1 MIGKNQE
8 LIVSNR
14 IEHPF
19 RGSMDLLSL
28 ADFYILLGF
37 FIVCLAS
44 SQMGQWFAKIR
55 LPTITGY
62 LFLGILVGPNIL
74 QYISLDQVGNLEF
87 VDEIALGFIA
97 FCAGSE
103 LFWKDIRPQIKSIL
117 TITIG
122 ILVST
127 FILCSY
133 AFYSLADQIS
143 FMSGFDSSSKLGVA
157 ILAGSILIARSPSSA
172 IAVVK
177 ELKAKGPFTQ
187 VALGVTVVMDIAVI
201 AIFTLN
207 ESVAQILLTG
217 SAIDLTFLM
226 QLCAELLLSMGLGL
240 VLSKVIGI
248 SIGLNLPWI
257 LKISSVIGLGYSAFY
272 LSHVIE
278 SRYGIHLEGMLAC
291 LVCGFHVANFF
302 QGRREFI
309 RILNQA
315 SPIIYIAFFTLTG
328 ASLTLE
334 ILKKVWFVTL
344 TLFAV
349 RILGIIIG
357 SMVSGKLINDDAKTI
372 KIRWMCFVTQ
382 AGVGLGLAKQVS
394 DSFPSWG
401 SAFTTILVSVII
413 INEIVGPVFFKWAL
427 FLAGEAKSSA
437 KKSEKHTI
445 PNAII
450 FGENNNAITL
460 SRQLCAHNWEVRLIA
475 FGSID
480 MNFEHD
486 NFTSVTVDKID
497 SHALEKVNAHDNDTF
512 VSMLNDENNL
522 LAANMISEK
531 FPEAHLIIAL
541 RHRDNIKTFNEFNA
555 SIVDPT
561 TALISLLDH
570 YVRTPS
576 AVSILLGY
584 EDDQDIIDCELKN
597 QYLRGKTLYELN
609 LPHDILILSITR
621 RGKIVDFHSGFR
633 LELHD
638 HLTLIGDI
646 SSLEIARYKLGEA

>member
-1 MIGKNQE
+1 MDIFS
-8 LIVSNR
+8 LSN
-14 IEHPF
+14 I
-19 RGSMDLLSL
+19 
-28 ADFYILLGF
+28 YILLGF
-37 FIVCLAS
+37 FIICLAA
-44 SQMGQWFAKIR
+44 SQMGKWFARIR

-62 LFLGILVGPNIL
+62 LFLGILIGPNLLEFIRF
-74 QYISLDQVGNLEF
+74 DHVGHLEF

-103 LFWKDIRPQIKSIL
+103 LFWKDIRPQIKTIL
-117 TITIG
+117 TITSG
-122 ILVST
+122 ILIST
-127 FILCSY
+127 FLLCSY
-133 AFYSLADQIS
+133 AFYAMAEQIS
-143 FMSGFDSSSKLGVA
+143 FMAGFDSSSKIAVA

-217 SAIDLTFLM
+217 SAIDLSFLM
-226 QLCAELLLSMGLGL
+226 QLSAELLLSIGLGIA
-240 VLSKVIGI
+240 LSKAIGL
-248 SIGLNLPWI
+248 SINLNLPGLI
-257 LKISSVIGLGYSAFY
+257 KTFVVIGLGYAAFF
-272 LSHVIE
+272 LSHMIE
-278 SRYGIHLEGMLAC
+278 ARYQIHLEGMLGC

-302 QGRREFI
+302 QGRREFLK
-309 RILNQA
+309 ILNQA
-315 SPIIYIAFFTLTG
+315 SPVIYVAFFTLTG
-328 ASLTLE
+328 ASLTLG
-334 ILKKVWFVTL
+334 ILKKVWFITL
-344 TLFAV
+344 ILFAV
-349 RILGIIIG
+349 RIIGIIIG
-357 SMVSGKLINDDAKTI
+357 ASISGKIINDDAKTI

-401 SAFTTILVSVII
+401 SGFTTILVSVII
-413 INEIVGPVFFKWAL
+413 INEIIGSVFFKWAL
-427 FLAGEAKSSA
+427 FLAGEAKTSA

-450 FGENNNAITL
+450 FGENNNALTL

-475 FGSID
+475 FGSMD
-480 MNFEHD
+480 VNFDHD
-486 NFTSVTVDKID
+486 NFTYITADKVD
-497 SHALEKVNAHDNDTF
+497 SNALEKVNAHDNDTF
-512 VSMLNDENNL
+512 VSMLNDEHNHL
-522 LAANMISEK
+522 VANMVSER
-531 FPEAHLIIAL
+531 FPEAHLIISL
-541 RHRDNIKTFNEFNA
+541 RKRDNIKNFSDFNA

-584 EDDQDIIDCELKN
+584 EDDHDIIDCELKN
-597 QYLRGKTLYELN
+597 HYLRGKTLYELN
-609 LPHDILILSITR
+609 LPNDILILSITR
-621 RGKIVDFHSGFR
+621 KGKIIDFHSGFR

-646 SSLEIARYKLGEA
+646 SSLEIARYKLSEA

>member
-1 MIGKNQE
+1 
-8 LIVSNR
+8 
-14 IEHPF
+14 
-19 RGSMDLLSL
+19 MDIFSL
-28 ADFYILLGF
+28 ANISILLGF

-44 SQMGQWFAKIR
+44 SQMGHWFAKIR

-62 LFLGILVGPNIL
+62 LFLGILIGPNLLGFI
-74 QYISLDQVGNLEF
+74 NLENVGKLNF

-103 LFWKDIRPQIKSIL
+103 LFWKDIRPQIKTII
-117 TITIG
+117 TITTG
-122 ILVST
+122 ILIST
-127 FILCSY
+127 FLLCCY
-133 AFYSLADQIS
+133 AFYALAPQIS
-143 FMSGFDSSSKLGVA
+143 FMADFNSSSKLAAA

-207 ESVAQILLTG
+207 DSIAQILLTG
-217 SAIDLTFLM
+217 SAIDLSFLIK
-226 QLCAELLLSMGLGL
+226 LTTELLLSACLGL
-240 VLSKVIGI
+240 ILSKAIGLTI
-248 SIGLNLPWI
+248 NLNLPGI
-257 LKISSVIGLGYSAFY
+257 AKVGAVISFGYSAFF
-272 LSHVIE
+272 LSHLIE
-278 SRYGIHLEGMLAC
+278 SKYSLHLEGMLSC

-302 QGRREFI
+302 QGRREFL

-315 SPIIYIAFFTLTG
+315 SPVIYVAFFTLTG

-344 TLFAV
+344 ILFGV
-349 RILGIIIG
+349 RICGIIIG
-357 SMVSGKLINDDAKTI
+357 SIIAGKIIKDDSKVL

-394 DSFPSWG
+394 DTFPSWG
-401 SAFTTILVSVII
+401 SGFTTILVSVII
-413 INEIVGPVFFKWAL
+413 INEIIGPVFFKWAL
-427 FLAGEAKSSA
+427 FLAGEAKTSA

-450 FGENNNAITL
+450 FGENNNALTL

-475 FGSID
+475 FSSMEI
-480 MNFEHD
+480 NFEHD
-486 NFTSVTVDKID
+486 NFTYVTADEINVKT
-497 SHALEKVNAHDNDTF
+497 LEKVKAHDNDTF
-512 VSMLNDENNL
+512 VSMLSDEDNL
-522 LAANMISEK
+522 LVATVVSET
-531 FPEAHLIIAL
+531 FPEAHLIISL
-541 RHRDNIKTFNEFNA
+541 RQRDNIKKFSEFNA

-597 QYLRGKTLYELN
+597 QYLKGKTLYELN

-621 RGKIVDFHSGFR
+621 KGKIIDFHSGFR

-646 SSLEIARYKLGEA
+646 SSLEVARYKLSEA